1 MEAIGLLVTLEARA
15 GKEADAE
22 AFLKSAQPL
31 ALDEKGTLKW
41 YAIKLGPGK
50 FGIFDTFANEADR
63 NAHLSGEHCEGIGG
77 AGQRIICGSSAG
89 GKSGGPCNHTLKG
102 LSASWTLKE
111 RSLQM
116 ANTTKTAIVTGA
128 SRGIG
133 AGLVEAFLKRGYNV
147 VANSR
152 NITKANP
159 FAAAANVALVD
170 GDIGDP
176 GTAARIVDT
185 AVSRFGRIDVLIN
198 NAGVFIPKPF
208 TEYTTEDFN
217 TLVSTTLAGFLY
229 VSQLTVKQML
239 RQKSGSIINVSTT
252 LVDQPIAGVGAAV
265 QIMLKGALNAV
276 TRALA
281 IEYAKEGIRVN
292 TIAPGVINT
301 PMHKPETH
309 DFLKGSAPGRQDR

>member
-1 MEAIGLLVTLEARA
+1 V
-15 GKEADAE
+15 
-22 AFLKSAQPL
+22 
-31 ALDEKGTLKW
+31 
-41 YAIKLGPGK
+41 
-50 FGIFDTFANEADR
+50 
-63 NAHLSGEHCEGIGG
+63 
-77 AGQRIICGSSAG
+77 
-89 GKSGGPCNHTLKG
+89 
-102 LSASWTLKE
+102 
-111 RSLQM
+111 
-116 ANTTKTAIVTGA
+116 ANTSKTAITTGA

-133 AGLVEAFLKRGYNV
+133 AGLVQAFLERGYNV

-152 NITKANP
+152 NITKENP

-185 AVSRFGRIDVLIN
+185 AVSRFCRIDVLIN

-208 TEYTTEDFN
+208 AEYTDEDFN
-217 TLVSTTLAGFLY
+217 TLVSTTLGGFLY
-229 VSQLTVKQML
+229 VSQLTAKQML

-292 TIAPGVINT
+292 TIAPGVIDT

-309 DFLKGSAPGRQDR
+309 AFLEGLHPVGRIGQVKEVVDAALFLTDATFTSGEVVHVDGGAHAGKW

>member
-1 MEAIGLLVTLEARA
+1 MTE
-15 GKEADAE
+15 
-22 AFLKSAQPL
+22 
-31 ALDEKGTLKW
+31 
-41 YAIKLGPGK
+41 
-50 FGIFDTFANEADR
+50 
-63 NAHLSGEHCEGIGG
+63 
-77 AGQRIICGSSAG
+77 
-89 GKSGGPCNHTLKG
+89 
-102 LSASWTLKE
+102 
-111 RSLQM
+111 
-116 ANTTKTAIVTGA
+116 TTKTEIVTGA

-159 FAAAANVALVD
+159 FQAAANVALVD
-170 GDIGDP
+170 GNIGDP
-176 GTAARIVDT
+176 GTAARIVDA

-208 TEYTTEDFN
+208 IEYTIEDFN
-217 TLVSTTLAGFLY
+217 TLVSTTLGGFLY
-229 VSQLTVKQML
+229 VSQLTVVHML

-252 LVDQPIAGVGAAV
+252 MVDQPIAGVGAAV

-309 DFLKGSAPGRQDR
+309 DFLKGLSPVGRIGEVKEVVDAALFLTDATFTSGEILHVDGGAHAGKW

>member
-1 MEAIGLLVTLEARA
+1 ME
-15 GKEADAE
+15 
-22 AFLKSAQPL
+22 
-31 ALDEKGTLKW
+31 
-41 YAIKLGPGK
+41 
-50 FGIFDTFANEADR
+50 
-63 NAHLSGEHCEGIGG
+63 
-77 AGQRIICGSSAG
+77 
-89 GKSGGPCNHTLKG
+89 
-102 LSASWTLKE
+102 
-111 RSLQM
+111 
-116 ANTTKTAIVTGA
+116 NTAKTAIVTGA

-133 AGLVEAFLKRGYNV
+133 AGLVEAFLKRDYSV

-159 FAAAANVALVD
+159 FAATANVALVE
-170 GDIGDP
+170 GDIGHP
-176 GTAARIVDT
+176 GTAATIVDT
-185 AVSRFGRIDVLIN
+185 AVSQFGRIDVLIN

-229 VSQLTVKQML
+229 VSQLAVKPMM

-252 LVDQPIAGVGAAV
+252 LVDQPITGVGAAL
-265 QIMLKGALNAV
+265 QIMMKGALNAV

-281 IEYAKEGIRVN
+281 IEYAKEGIRIN

-309 DFLKGSAPGRQDR
+309 DFLKTLQPVGRIGEVKEVVDAALFLTDATFTSGEILHVDGGAHAGKW